1 MKGFKAIILFIAAW
15 GTSAVTTGAQEYHA
29 PEDTVKVM
37 GLLREFR
44 NPGGS
49 PSDLAGKIA
58 ERLIGTPYAPVTKD
72 DSVSRNEVRM
82 DAMDD
87 MAFLNAVTALSRRA
101 TSPGLLRFYDYAA
114 SLRDVTFRHGEDK
127 GFPTRM
133 VYAADWVG
141 DNKARGNVKEFT
153 EDYSN
158 LFKTKS
164 LDNVTRHRDE
174 YAALRDSATYEAWR
188 MVEFGFR
195 THKIPHMRRES
206 TEWKDVSANI
216 KDGDIIML
224 LTSANDID
232 VYETGILRHR
242 DDGFH
247 LIHVDEK
254 EGRIVE
260 EQEPIGRYIKRNS
273 KLIYGFRWLR
283 IE

>member
-1 MKGFKAIILFIAAW
+1 MRLRILLALIAAA
-15 GTSAVTTGAQEYHA
+15 GFFSQGIEAQRYHS

-37 GLLREFR
+37 GILREFHD
-44 NPGGS
+44 PGGS
-49 PSDLAGKIA
+49 PSNLAGRIA
-58 ERLIGTPYAPVTKD
+58 ERLIDTPYAPVTKE
-72 DSVSRNEVRM
+72 DSVSRNEVRL

-87 MAFLNAVTALSRRA
+87 MTFLNTVTALARRA

-114 SLRDVTFRHGEDK
+114 SLQDVTFRHGEDK

-133 VYAADWVG
+133 IYAADWVG
-141 DNKARGNVKEFT
+141 DNKARGNVREFT

-164 LDNVTRHRDE
+164 LDYVTRHRDE
-174 YAALRDSATYEAWR
+174 YAALGDSATYDAWR
-188 MVEFGFR
+188 MIELGFR

-206 TEWKDVSANI
+206 TEWKDVSANL
-216 KDGDIIML
+216 KDGDILML

-232 VYETGILRHR
+232 VYEIGILRHR

-247 LIHVDEK
+247 LIHMDEK
-254 EGRIVE
+254 EGKVVE
-260 EQEPIGRYIKRNS
+260 EKEPIGRYIKRNS

-283 IE
+283 IL